1 MWVRRLTERAQAPLH
16 KQLAI
21 PALKAKKDVFVEWPL
36 ANGLQEAEELA
47 ALAKKQGVKTVVGLQ
62 ARLAPSILK
71 VSLTICLFHLTVSAN
86 RGTHSRA
93 GQRNHRFGCSRSHY
107 KY

>member
-1 MWVRRLTERAQAPLH
+1 MWVRRLTERAQVPLH

-47 ALAKKQGVKTVVGLQ
+47 ALAKKQDVKTVVGLQ

-71 VSLTICLFHLTVSAN
+71 VSLTICLFYLTVSAN
-86 RGTHSRA
+86 KGTHSRA
-93 GQRNHRFGCSRSHY
+93 GQRNHRFGCSRPHY

>member
-1 MWVRRLTERAQAPLH
+1 MQVPLH
-16 KQLAI
+16 KQLTI

-47 ALAKKQGVKTVVGLQ
+47 TLAKKQGVKTVVGLQ

-71 VSLTICLFHLTVSAN
+71 VSPTICIFHLTVSAN
-86 RGTHSRA
+86 RGADSRA
-93 GQRNHRFGCSRSHY
+93 GERDHRFGCSRPHY
-107 KY
+107 NY